1 MCAMKNVTLSMPDE
15 LLSKS
20 REYAEKHG
28 TTLNEMIRDYLKKT
42 VKSDQSDFIKR
53 LELLQQQV
61 QIKTKGE
68 RFDRDELYER

>member
-1 MCAMKNVTLSMPDE
+1 MKNVTLSMPDD

-28 TTLNEMIRDYLKKT
+28 TTLNDMIRDYLKKT

>member
-1 MCAMKNVTLSMPDE
+1 MKNVTLSMPDD

-61 QIKTKGE
+61 QVKTKGE

>member
-1 MCAMKNVTLSMPDE
+1 MKNVTLSMPDD
-15 LLSKS
+15 LLAKS

-28 TTLNEMIRDYLKKT
+28 TTLNDMIREYLKKT

-61 QIKTKGE
+61 HIKTKGVK
-68 RFDRDELYER
+68 FDRDELYER

>member
-1 MCAMKNVTLSMPDE
+1 MCAMKNVTLSMPDD

-28 TTLNEMIRDYLKKT
+28 TTLNDMIREYLKKT

-61 QIKTKGE
+61 QVKTKGVK
-68 RFDRDELYER
+68 FNRDELYER

>member
-1 MCAMKNVTLSMPDE
+1 MKNVTLSMPDD

-53 LELLQQQV
+53 LEVLQQQV
-61 QIKTKGE
+61 QVKTKGV

>member
-1 MCAMKNVTLSMPDE
+1 MKNVTLSMPDE

>member
-1 MCAMKNVTLSMPDE
+1 MCAMKNVTLSMPDD

-61 QIKTKGE
+61 QVKTKGE

>member
-1 MCAMKNVTLSMPDE
+1 MCTMKNVTLSMPDD

-61 QIKTKGE
+61 QVKTKGE
-68 RFDRDELYER
+68 RFDRDALYER